1 VLTPNG
7 SFSGFADIII
17 SFRHQRVLVAGR
29 WILPLYFTLYVH
41 YTMVV
46 SASVPCVV
54 YNRCQS
60 STLTR
65 LAQMVVLCSTC
76 TMNGVVIHAM
86 IQARPLS
93 RALLSS
99 SPSSRFSRR
108 SASFHAGGA
117 LHLQRGGWMRQVPPR
132 GWDGSRSICRN
143 SSSSSSSS
151 SSTWTASA
159 SSNNKI
165 DEHEKNDARSFL
177 GEIETTVHNV
187 LSHYHNE
194 NGTVDMQDLPAT
206 VREAVGVAKHLD
218 QRLANARRNN
228 DCRTC
233 WLQRAHCI
241 CRDCPPGVRRDKVDS
256 TDDSRP
262 PSTNSNRV
270 ARLRRL
276 FLVYHHKEICLAVDT
291 AKLLASTLY
300 SNEYSDD
307 DEYASHPS
315 QVRVVVGGIPAE
327 FQESMRELEEAVQ
340 GRQQQ
345 QAGGGSSCLVLF
357 PDDTAR
363 TWKEFQVEQQKQQQP
378 IRNNDDSDQNND
390 SNENVTETN
399 TDYDVIVLDGT
410 WEQARKLYRRYVPD
424 EESGGPYRIQL
435 ELEALERIVTG
446 ASGSSSGEEE
456 DGNSDSASGT
466 GTGRQL
472 RRHPVLWREIGT
484 TAATGSLLQDM
495 DPDGPWETILAQ
507 YQQRADAGARAQ
519 LGAPRMRLREQ
530 KTKRS

>member
-1 VLTPNG
+1 
-7 SFSGFADIII
+7 
-17 SFRHQRVLVAGR
+17 
-29 WILPLYFTLYVH
+29 
-41 YTMVV
+41 MVV

-54 YNRCQS
+54 YDRCQGS
-60 STLTR
+60 TLTLTLTR
-65 LAQMVVLCSTC
+65 LALLLLVVLCSA
-76 TMNGVVIHAM
+76 MNTVKVHAM
-86 IQARPLS
+86 IQARPVSS

-99 SPSSRFSRR
+99 SASSLRFSRR
-108 SASFHAGGA
+108 SSSFHGAGGSCMMRV
-117 LHLQRGGWMRQVPPR
+117 HPRFGDRSRGTYRR
-132 GWDGSRSICRN
+132 
-143 SSSSSSSS
+143 SSSSSS
-151 SSTWTASA
+151 WAASA
-159 SSNNKI
+159 SSNNNNKI

-177 GEIETTVHNV
+177 GEIETTVSNV
-187 LSHYHNE
+187 LSHYAIDDS
-194 NGTVDMQDLPAT
+194 GAVDMQDLPESA
-206 VREAVGVAKHLD
+206 REAVGVAKHLD
-218 QRLANARRNN
+218 QRLANAQRNN

-241 CRDCPPGVRRDKVDS
+241 CQDCPPAVVNRAVDKVDI
-256 TDDSRP
+256 DAAV
-262 PSTNSNRV
+262 TNNTPNTNIKPNNNRV
-270 ARLRRL
+270 ARLQRL

-300 SNEYSDD
+300 SAELDS
-307 DEYASHPS
+307 S

-327 FQESMRELEEAVQ
+327 FQESMKELEEAVQ
-340 GRQQQ
+340 QK
-345 QAGGGSSCLVLF
+345 QAGGGTSCLVLF

-363 TWKEFQVEQQKQQQP
+363 TWRDFQVEQQQQQQQQH
-378 IRNNDDSDQNND
+378 IRNNDDDSDRNNIN
-390 SNENVTETN
+390 SETD
-399 TDYDVIVLDGT
+399 TADYDVIVLDGT
-410 WEQARKLYRRYVPD
+410 WEQARKLYRRYVPE

-435 ELEALERIVTG
+435 ELEALEKIVGVSG
-446 ASGSSSGEEE
+446 ASVSNSGED
-456 DGNSDSASGT
+456 DGNADANASGT